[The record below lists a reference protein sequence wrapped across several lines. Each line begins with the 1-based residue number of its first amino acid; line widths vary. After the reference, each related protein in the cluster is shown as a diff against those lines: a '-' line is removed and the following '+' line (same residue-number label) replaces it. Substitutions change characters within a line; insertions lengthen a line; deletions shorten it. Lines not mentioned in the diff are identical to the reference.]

1 MLRTLISTTGAL
13 LLASLTAP
21 AFAAT
26 NQAALPGSTLENG
39 AEIFQIGCPDNPQ
52 QTTMDMNAC
61 YGEMKAQVASVRE
74 HYLTAIR
81 KRLAEEGDEPTG
93 QAGEQLAAFEAEN
106 NAWDAL
112 EEKAS
117 AATAT
122 YWQGGTIRGV
132 MGADRAIQLI
142 ELRIHNQW
150 ENWLRY
156 QDSTPALLPEP
167 KFKQAGQG
175 RG

>member
-1 MLRTLISTTGAL
+1 MLRTLIHTTGAL
-13 LLASLTAP
+13 LLVSLAAP
-21 AFAAT
+21 VFAAT
-26 NQAALPGSTLENG
+26 ERAALPGSTLENG
-39 AEIFQIGCPDNPQ
+39 AEIFQISCPDNPQ
-52 QTTMDMNAC
+52 QTTLDMNAC
-61 YGEMKAQVASVRE
+61 YGEMKAQVEAVKG

-81 KRLAEEGDEPTG
+81 KRLAENGDEPAE
-93 QAGEQLAAFEAEN
+93 QSQEQLAAFEAEN

-112 EEKAS
+112 EDKAS

-167 KFKQAGQG
+167 KFRSEGVSP
-175 RG
+175 

>member
-1 MLRTLISTTGAL
+1 MLRTLIHTTGAL
-13 LLASLTAP
+13 LLVSLVTP
-21 AFAAT
+21 VLAAAER
-26 NQAALPGSTLENG
+26 AALPGSTLENG
-39 AEIFQIGCPDNPQ
+39 AEIFQISCPDNPQ
-52 QTTMDMNAC
+52 QTTLDMNAC
-61 YGEMKAQVASVRE
+61 YGEMKAQVASVKD

-81 KRLAEEGDEPTG
+81 QRLAEEGDEPAG
-93 QAGEQLAAFEAEN
+93 QAREKLAAFEAEN

-112 EEKAS
+112 EEKAA

-132 MGADRAIQLI
+132 MGASRAIQLI

-167 KFKQAGQG
+167 KFTSEGISP
-175 RG
+175 